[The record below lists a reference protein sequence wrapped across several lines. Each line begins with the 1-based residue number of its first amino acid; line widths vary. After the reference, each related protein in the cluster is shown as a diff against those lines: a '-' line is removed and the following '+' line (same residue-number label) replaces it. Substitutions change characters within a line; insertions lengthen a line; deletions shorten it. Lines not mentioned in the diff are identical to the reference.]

1 MEGEEFRSQY
11 AQKPYFYFLSSSK
24 EISKNVIFIDIEN
37 IFIEI
42 FCRIPFADN
51 ILEHSSCRIFT
62 EFSAFACVIMH
73 RNIMGYTNRDRINEA
88 SGWIRKY
95 RLKWK
100 F

>member
-42 FCRIPFADN
+42 FCRILFADN
-51 ILEHSSCRIFT
+51 IPEHSSCRIFT

-73 RNIMGYTNRDRINEA
+73 RNIWATPIETQLMKPVVELESIG
-88 SGWIRKY
+88 
-95 RLKWK
+95 
-100 F
+100 